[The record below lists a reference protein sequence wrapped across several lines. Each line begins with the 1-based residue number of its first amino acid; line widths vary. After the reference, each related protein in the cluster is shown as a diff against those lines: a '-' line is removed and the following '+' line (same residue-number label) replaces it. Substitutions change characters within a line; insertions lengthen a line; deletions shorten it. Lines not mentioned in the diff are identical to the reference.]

1 MSSSPRISI
10 DAVFAY
16 PYECI
21 LTIRMDIQCTRHPG
35 SDAFRVRSRGS
46 ERSVE
51 CFSQSTPAK
60 K

>member
-21 LTIRMDIQCTRHPG
+21 LTITEWTYNVSDTQVVTHFDISGAEPGLLEVIRM
-35 SDAFRVRSRGS
+35 F
-46 ERSVE
+46 
-51 CFSQSTPAK
+51 
-60 K
+60 

>member
-21 LTIRMDIQCTRHPG
+21 LTIIEWTYNVPATQVVM
-35 SDAFRVRSRGS
+35 RSGCGAGALRG
-46 ERSVE
+46 
-51 CFSQSTPAK
+51 Q
-60 K
+60 

>member
-21 LTIRMDIQCTRHPG
+21 LTIRMDIQCVRHPG
-35 SDAFRVRSRGS
+35 TVVMRSGCGARALGG
-46 ERSVE
+46 E
-51 CFSQSTPAK
+51 
-60 K
+60 